1 MELLLPDSG
10 DAQAQIER
18 LRNATLK
25 PFDAD
30 ILAFFGDFSQRV
42 LADTGLRQ
50 YPELVALGYWF
61 RPAAVA
67 RLRERHVHL
76 AEGGVLRPRGVALHY
91 APSNVDSVFVYS
103 WFLSLACGNR
113 NIIRLSARSAGARR
127 AALFDLLTAL
137 LQDPRHARIAAA
149 TAVVS
154 FAHDDTQN
162 AALACDCH
170 LRVTWGGD
178 AAVNAL
184 RRVALPPLATE
195 LVFPN
200 RESWALL
207 DASTVLAA
215 DETTFEAH
223 LRGFYNDAFW
233 FAQQACSSPRALAWV
248 GTQETVR
255 RAQLRFWDGL
265 RAYLHRRG
273 EFSDASE
280 LANRL
285 VATHVAAAAVP
296 AQSLEGSLADWPLR
310 ISSDAL
316 DPLQREQHCGYGL
329 FYEVQR
335 DSLAECVALFAPQD
349 QTVAYWGFSRETLI
363 DWAQSL
369 GDRCVDRVVPLG
381 KALQF
386 SDRWDGQ
393 DLLQSFS
400 RLVSID

>member
-1 MELLLPDSG
+1 MELLLPASG
-10 DAQAQIER
+10 DASAQIEQ
-18 LRNATLK
+18 LRTAALK
-25 PFDAD
+25 PFDEA
-30 ILAFFGDFSQRV
+30 ILAFFADFSRRV

-67 RLRERHVHL
+67 RLRERHARL
-76 AEGGVLRPRGVALHY
+76 ADGGLLRPRGVVLHY

-127 AALFDLLTAL
+127 AALFEVLGAL

-154 FAHDDTQN
+154 FAHDDARN
-162 AALACDCH
+162 AALAGECH

-184 RRVALPPLATE
+184 RRIPLPPLATE

-207 DASTVLAA
+207 DAATVLAA
-215 DETTFEAH
+215 EDTALEAQM
-223 LRGFYNDAFW
+223 RAFYNDAFW
-233 FAQQACSSPRALAWV
+233 FAQQACSSPRAVVWV
-248 GTQETVR
+248 GNPDEVQ
-255 RAQLRFWDGL
+255 RARQRFWGGL
-265 RAYLHRRG
+265 VAYLHQRG
-273 EFSDASE
+273 ESSDASE

-285 VATHVAAAAVP
+285 VATHVAAASTP
-296 AQSLEGSLADWPLR
+296 AQSLEGGLADWPLR

-316 DPLQREQHCGYGL
+316 GSLQRSQHCGYGL

-335 DSLAECVALFAPQD
+335 SSLAQCARLFAPQD
-349 QTVAYWGFSRETLI
+349 QTLAYWGFSREALME
-363 DWAQSL
+363 WAQSL
-369 GDRCVDRVVPLG
+369 GDRCVDRIVPLG

-386 SDRWDGQ
+386 SDRWDGH

-400 RLVSID
+400 RLVSIE